1 MENQEKE
8 QRSRWKVT
16 LASFWAAELR
26 LFANANPVY
35 GITIRTLE
43 DENGVAKVEFNF
55 RKEGKSLQHQ
65 ALIYF
70 MLHYGLNLN
79 KQLPNPK
86 SQDNDKF

>member
-16 LASFWAAELR
+16 LASFWADELTQ
-26 LFANANPVY
+26 FANANPVY

-43 DENGVAKVEFNF
+43 NENGAAKVEFNF
-55 RKEGKSLQHQ
+55 RKEVKSLQHQ

-70 MLHYGLNLN
+70 MLHFGQNLH
-79 KQLPNPK
+79 QPLPNPK
-86 SQDNDKF
+86 SQQND